1 MVMSNQIVMKK
12 KKMYSRTTRVF
23 GRVDSTVTVY
33 QLCKT
38 NELPDFVIKNAAKNI
53 LDTTEKGNVFRTMW

>member
-1 MVMSNQIVMKK
+1 M
-12 KKMYSRTTRVF
+12 
-23 GRVDSTVTVY
+23 DSTVTVY